1 MLPAFVK
8 RFCCLTKAEKGNVMG
23 IDLIT
28 LQEYKT
34 YANILGNSQDAQI
47 SAMIPRVSN
56 LVKQI
61 CRRTFV
67 DYVDDAKVD
76 TYRGGTSKLILR
88 ETPLIAMQSVEMS
101 TDYGSTY
108 TSLVEFVDYVID
120 QEDGCVEFILPYY
133 KTVNA
138 PNAFRVTYT
147 CGYETLPQDLKLAV
161 LDTLMHQIR
170 NDGAIHSTK
179 NVGSNSVLI
188 DYLTSD
194 QMPAHIRRTLQ
205 LYSENY
211 N

>member
-1 MLPAFVK
+1 
-8 RFCCLTKAEKGNVMG
+8 MG
-23 IDLIT
+23 LDLIT

-34 YANILGNSQDAQI
+34 YANILGNSQDTQI

-67 DYVDDAKVD
+67 DYVNDAKVD
-76 TYRGGTSKLILR
+76 TYRGGVNKLILR
-88 ETPLIAMQSVEMS
+88 ETPLISMQSVEFS
-101 TDYGSTY
+101 SDYGANYTTLVEYTDY
-108 TSLVEFVDYVID
+108 VVD
-120 QEDGCVEFILPYY
+120 QEDSCIEFLQPYY
-133 KTVNA
+133 ISFSA
-138 PNAFRVTYT
+138 PNAYRLTYT
-147 CGYETLPQDLKLAV
+147 CGYEVLPQDLKLAV

>member
-1 MLPAFVK
+1 
-8 RFCCLTKAEKGNVMG
+8 MG

-34 YANILGNSQDAQI
+34 YANILGSAQDAQI
-47 SAMIPRVSN
+47 SAMIPRVSS

-67 DYVDDAKVD
+67 DYVDDPRVD
-76 TYRGGTSKLILR
+76 TYRGGVSKLIVR
-88 ETPLIAMQSVEMS
+88 ETPVLSVQGLEFS
-101 TDYGSTY
+101 SDYGANY
-108 TSLVEFVDYVID
+108 TSLTEYTDYVVD
-120 QEDGCVEFILPYY
+120 AEDGCIEFLLPYY
-133 KTVNA
+133 ASFNA
-138 PNAFRVTYT
+138 PNAFKLTYT
-147 CGYETLPQDLKLAV
+147 CGYETLPEDLKLAV

-179 NVGSNSVLI
+179 GVGSNSVLI

-194 QMPAHIRRTLQ
+194 QLPAHIRRTLQ